1 MIEINKRYSTKQLA
15 KAIDISYQRL
25 RQNRKIYEEH
35 LQKFYLM
42 TIEPKEN
49 TIYYT
54 F

>member
-1 MIEINKRYSTKQLA
+1 MVLFVIIEKY
-15 KAIDISYQRL
+15 
-25 RQNRKIYEEH
+25 

-54 F
+54 FEKELYSYVSYKEYKAM